1 MSAKENPQTA
11 MDEREIASGD
21 LERKLEERQTL
32 RETVAE
38 ARKAYREADE
48 AARTMLSEFALAD
61 GEVARCGRFRIEK
74 KAIPAR
80 SVSFETSPTSRLRI
94 DVREG

>member
-21 LERKLEERQTL
+21 LERTLEKRQTL
-32 RETVAE
+32 KEAVAE
-38 ARKAYREADE
+38 ARKEYREADE
-48 AARTMLSEFALAD
+48 AAKTMLAEFALAD

-74 KAIPAR
+74 KAVPPR
-80 SVSFETSPTSRLRI
+80 SVSFETAPTSRLRI